1 MKISPP
7 NLYTLFILLM
17 LFSLFLPIPNQITFP
32 YNLLGILLLVF
43 GSYMAIKTKKL
54 FKRTGTPMNPTAKP
68 IQLHTLGFFRL
79 TRNPM
84 YLGISIG
91 LAGIAILTGLVYNLA
106 FAVFYLFIMDLF
118 FIRHEEQKLEKIFAD
133 KFEKYKG
140 RTRRW
145 I

>member
-7 NLYTLFILLM
+7 NLYKLFILLM
-17 LFSLFLPIPNQITFP
+17 LFSLFLPIPHQITFP

-54 FKRTGTPMNPTAKP
+54 FKRTDTPINPIAEP
-68 IQLHTLGFFRL
+68 MQLHTEGFFRL

-91 LAGIAILTGLVYNLA
+91 LVGIAIITGLVYNLVIA
-106 FAVFYLFIMDLF
+106 LLYLLVMDLF
-118 FIRHEEQKLEKIFAD
+118 FVKHEEDKLEKTFGD
-133 KFEKYKG
+133 KFRQYKKY
-140 RTRRW
+140 TRRW
-145 I
+145 L

>member
-7 NLYTLFILLM
+7 NLYKLFILLM

-32 YNLLGILLLVF
+32 YNLLGILLLFF

-54 FKRTGTPMNPTAKP
+54 FKRTDTPINPTANPMK
-68 IQLHTLGFFRL
+68 LHTEGFFRL

-91 LAGIAILTGLVYNLA
+91 LAGIAILTSLVYNLV
-106 FAVFYLFIMDLF
+106 FAVLYLLIMDLLF
-118 FIRHEEQKLEKIFAD
+118 VKHEENKLEKMFNG
-133 KFEKYKG
+133 KFEQYKKQ
-140 RTRRW
+140 TRRW
-145 I
+145 L

>member
-7 NLYTLFILLM
+7 NLYKLFILLM

-54 FKRTGTPMNPTAKP
+54 FKRTDTPIHSTANPMK
-68 IQLHTLGFFRL
+68 LHTEGFFRL

-91 LAGIAILTGLVYNLA
+91 LAGIAIITGLIYNLIL
-106 FAVFYLFIMDLF
+106 AVLYLLIMDLF
-118 FIRHEEQKLEKIFAD
+118 FIRHEENKLEKIFGD
-133 KFEKYKG
+133 QFGKYKKQ
-140 RTRRW
+140 TRRW

>member
-7 NLYTLFILLM
+7 NLYKLFIVLM
-17 LFSLFLPIPNQITFP
+17 TLILFLPMPHQIKLP

-43 GSYMAIKTKKL
+43 GAYMAIKTKKL
-54 FKRTGTPMNPTAKP
+54 FKKTQTPISPTADPVK
-68 IQLHTLGFFRL
+68 LHTEGFFSL

-84 YLGISIG
+84 YLGISIA
-91 LAGIAILTGLVYNLA
+91 LAGIALITGIIYNLILA
-106 FAVFYLFIMDLF
+106 ILYLLIMDLF
-118 FIRHEEQKLEKIFAD
+118 FIRHEENKLERIFGD
-133 KFEKYKG
+133 QFGKYKK

>member
-7 NLYTLFILLM
+7 NLYKLFILLM

-43 GSYMAIKTKKL
+43 GSYMAIKTKKI
-54 FKRTGTPMNPTAKP
+54 FKKTQTPINPTAEP
-68 IQLHTLGFFRL
+68 IQLHTEGFFRL

-91 LAGIAILTGLVYNLA
+91 LAGIAVLTGLVYNLG
-106 FAVFYLFIMDLF
+106 FSVLYLLIMDLF
-118 FIRHEEQKLEKIFAD
+118 FVKYEENKLEKMFND
-133 KFEKYKG
+133 KFEQYKKQ
-140 RTRRW
+140 TKRW
-145 I
+145 L